1 MKSGIK
7 NGTEVTLNL
16 LSNVVGNSND
26 DTNFPHKLLITNGQ
40 VLRLRKAL
48 AKNSSANINLS
59 KTQLSKIGQT
69 GEFIGRI
76 PEQLLLKTGLHL
88 IKAVLKTLAKIISI
102 PLVLTAAE
110 SAIDETVQNEIFEYG
125 MATLTIINQETD
137 DIMNPAS

>member
-48 AKNSSANINLS
+48 ANNSSANINLS
-59 KTQLSKIGQT
+59 KTQLSKIEQT

>member
-48 AKNSSANINLS
+48 ANNSSANINLS